1 MVRRHQVDL
10 EAGDASIAQELCG
23 SILVVGQIGRR
34 LLVGGVHL
42 GQEGGRLNGLA
53 LERGV
58 DQLLLV
64 DGLEDRAAN
73 LRLVEGGLLRVEHQE
88 GVAVAG
94 LGLDVPADALELV
107 LCGGGNGFHDVDS
120 AADGGGETG
129 GVILEGLPLEGG
141 DLRGLV
147 AGVVLVGNSGDLS
160 RRDVLVLVGAG
171 ADRLGLERV
180 FVHRRGD
187 NADVNE
193 TLLQVGEGVLELD
206 RDGVVVLGFDTVDE
220 GEELTVDRLLG
231 GRTLVGSDEVCGG
244 HGGAVG
250 ELRAVAQLHL
260 VLGVGDL
267 LRVTGG
273 QRRADGVVGHVE
285 TVQALE
291 DLPVRTDAESR
302 GGDRAVIGGLVGD
315 TGGDHTLRSVGG
327 LRAAVGRRGAGRSA
341 AARGQDHGGSC
352 GQCSAGCEVF
362 AHSHVLAPHLRELGR
377 AVLLFRSLYL
387 SYVVRQINASDITP
401 IALRNQSEPISTD
414 TD

>member
-10 EAGDASIAQELCG
+10 EAGDASVAQELG
-23 SILVVGQIGRR
+23 GGILVVGQIGRR
-34 LLVGGVHL
+34 LLVGGVRL
-42 GQEGGRLNGLA
+42 GQEGGRLNGLT
-53 LERGV
+53 LKRGA

-64 DGLEDRAAN
+64 DSLEDRAAN
-73 LRLVEGGLLRVEHQE
+73 LGLVEGSLLRVEHQE

-94 LGLDVPADALELV
+94 LGLNVPASALELI
-107 LCGGGNGFHDVDS
+107 LRGGGNGFHDVNR
-120 AADGGGETG
+120 ATDGGGEAG

-141 DLRGLV
+141 NLRGLV
-147 AGVVLVGNSGDLS
+147 AGVVLVRNSGDLG

-171 ADRLGLERV
+171 TDRLRLERV

-187 NADVNE
+187 NADVDE
-193 TLLQVGEGVLELD
+193 ALLQVGEGVLQLD
-206 RDGVVVLGFDTVDE
+206 RDGVVVLGFDGIDE

-231 GRTLVGSDEVCGG
+231 GRALVGSDEVGGG

-273 QRRADGVVGHVE
+273 QRGADGVVGHVE

-291 DLPVRTDAESR
+291 DLPVRTHAESR

-315 TGGDHTLRSVGG
+315 TGGDHTLRSFGS
-327 LRAAVGRRGAGRSA
+327 LRAAVGRRGAGGRSA

-387 SYVVRQINASDITP
+387 FYVV
-401 IALRNQSEPISTD
+401 
-414 TD
+414 

>member
-10 EAGDASIAQELCG
+10 EAGDASVAQELG
-23 SILVVGQIGRR
+23 GGILVVGQIGRR
-34 LLVGGVHL
+34 LLVGGVRL
-42 GQEGGRLNGLA
+42 GQEGGRLDGLA
-53 LERGV
+53 LERGA

-64 DGLEDRAAN
+64 DRLEDRAAN
-73 LRLVEGGLLRVEHQE
+73 LGLVEGGLLRVEHQE

-94 LGLDVPADALELV
+94 LGLNVPASALELI
-107 LCGGGNGFHDVDS
+107 LRGGGNGFHDVDR
-120 AADGGGETG
+120 ATDGGGEAG

-147 AGVVLVGNSGDLS
+147 AGVVLVRNSGDLG

-171 ADRLGLERV
+171 ADRLRLERV

-187 NADVNE
+187 NADVDE
-193 TLLQVGEGVLELD
+193 TLLQVGEGVLQLD
-206 RDGVVVLGFDTVDE
+206 RDGVVVLGFDGIDE

-231 GRTLVGSDEVCGG
+231 GRALVGGHEVGGG

-273 QRRADGVVGHVE
+273 QRGADGVVGHVE

-291 DLPVRTDAESR
+291 DLPVRTHAESR

-315 TGGDHTLRSVGG
+315 TGGDHTLRSFGG
-327 LRAAVGRRGAGRSA
+327 LGAAVGRRGAGGGSA

-387 SYVVRQINASDITP
+387 FYVV
-401 IALRNQSEPISTD
+401 
-414 TD
+414 

>member
-1 MVRRHQVDL
+1 MVDLQAQGLQVGLDLGNQGEDPRVVRRHQVDL
-10 EAGDASIAQELCG
+10 EAGDASIAQELG
-23 SILVVGQIGRR
+23 GGILVVGQVGRR
-34 LLVGGVHL
+34 LLVGGVRL
-42 GQEGGRLNGLA
+42 GQEGGCLNGLT
-53 LERGV
+53 LERGA

-73 LRLVEGGLLRVEHQE
+73 LGLVEGGLLRVEHQE

-94 LGLDVPADALELV
+94 LGLNVPASALELI
-107 LCGGGNGFHDVDS
+107 LRGGGNGFHDVDR
-120 AADGGGETG
+120 ATDGGGEAG

-147 AGVVLVGNSGDLS
+147 TGVVFVRNSGDLG

-171 ADRLGLERV
+171 TDRLRLERV
-180 FVHRRGD
+180 FVHRGGD
-187 NADVNE
+187 NADVDE
-193 TLLQVGEGVLELD
+193 TLLQVGEGVLQLD
-206 RDGVVVLGFDTVDE
+206 RDGVVVLSFDGVDE

-231 GRTLVGSDEVCGG
+231 GGALVGSDEVGGG

-273 QRRADGVVGHVE
+273 QRGADGVVGHVE

-291 DLPVRTDAESR
+291 DLPVRTHAESR
-302 GGDRAVIGGLVGD
+302 GGDRTVIGGLIGD
-315 TGGDHTLRSVGG
+315 TGGDHTLRSFGG
-327 LRAAVGRRGAGRSA
+327 LGAAVGRRGAGGRSA

-377 AVLLFRSLYL
+377 AVLLFRSLY
-387 SYVVRQINASDITP
+387 
-401 IALRNQSEPISTD
+401 
-414 TD
+414 

>member
-1 MVRRHQVDL
+1 MVDLQAQGLQVGLDLGNQGEDPRVVRRHQVHL
-10 EAGDASIAQELCG
+10 EAGDASIAQELG
-23 SILVVGQIGRR
+23 GGVLVVGQIGRG
-34 LLVGGVHL
+34 LLVGGVRL

-53 LERGV
+53 LERGA
-58 DQLLLV
+58 DQLLLI
-64 DGLEDRAAN
+64 DGLDDRTAN
-73 LRLVEGGLLRVEHQE
+73 LGLVEGSLLRVEHQE

-94 LGLDVPADALELV
+94 LGLNVPASALELI
-107 LCGGGNGFHDVDS
+107 LRGGGNGFHDVNGATDS
-120 AADGGGETG
+120 GGEAG

-147 AGVVLVGNSGDLS
+147 AGVVFVRNSGDLG

-171 ADRLGLERV
+171 ADRLRLERV

-193 TLLQVGEGVLELD
+193 TLLQVGEGVLQLD
-206 RDGVVVLGFDTVDE
+206 RDGVVVLGFDGVDE

-231 GRTLVGSDEVCGG
+231 GGALVGSNEVGGG

-273 QRRADGVVGHVE
+273 QRGADGVVGHVE

-291 DLPVRTDAESR
+291 DLPVRAHAESR

-315 TGGDHTLRSVGG
+315 TGGDRTLRSVGG
-327 LRAAVGRRGAGRSA
+327 LRAAVGRRGGGGRSA

-362 AHSHVLAPHLRELGR
+362 THSHVLAPHLRELGR

-387 SYVVRQINASDITP
+387 FYVV
-401 IALRNQSEPISTD
+401 
-414 TD
+414 

>member
-10 EAGDASIAQELCG
+10 EAGDASIAQELG
-23 SILVVGQIGRR
+23 GGILVVGQIGRR
-34 LLVGGVHL
+34 LLVGGVRL
-42 GQEGGRLNGLA
+42 GQEGGRLDGLA
-53 LERGV
+53 LERGA

-64 DGLEDRAAN
+64 DGLDDRAAN
-73 LRLVEGGLLRVEHQE
+73 LGLVEGGLLRVEHQE

-94 LGLDVPADALELV
+94 LGLNVPASALELI
-107 LCGGGNGFHDVDS
+107 LRGGGNGFHDVDR
-120 AADGGGETG
+120 AADGGGEAG

-147 AGVVLVGNSGDLS
+147 AGVVLVGNSGDLG

-171 ADRLGLERV
+171 ADRLRLERV
-180 FVHRRGD
+180 FVHRGGD
-187 NADVNE
+187 NADIDE
-193 TLLQVGEGVLELD
+193 ALLQGSEGVLELE
-206 RDGVVVLGFDTVDE
+206 RDGVIVLGFDGVDE

-231 GRTLVGSDEVCGG
+231 GGALVGSDEVGGG
-244 HGGAVG
+244 HGGTVG
-250 ELRAVAQLHL
+250 ELRTVAQLDL

-273 QRRADGVVGHVE
+273 QRGADRVVGHVE

-291 DLPVRTDAESR
+291 DLPVRTHAESR

-315 TGGDHTLRSVGG
+315 TGSNRTLRSFGG
-327 LRAAVGRRGAGRSA
+327 LRAAVGRRGAGGRSA

-352 GQCSAGCEVF
+352 GQCSASCEVF

-377 AVLLFRSLYL
+377 AVLLFRSLY
-387 SYVVRQINASDITP
+387 
-401 IALRNQSEPISTD
+401 
-414 TD
+414 

>member
-10 EAGDASIAQELCG
+10 EAGDASVTQELG
-23 SILVVGQIGRR
+23 GGILVVGQIGRR
-34 LLVGGVHL
+34 LLVGGVRL
-42 GQEGGRLNGLA
+42 GQEGGRLDGLA
-53 LERGV
+53 LERGA

-64 DGLEDRAAN
+64 DRLEDRAAN
-73 LRLVEGGLLRVEHQE
+73 LGLVEGGLLRVEHQE

-94 LGLDVPADALELV
+94 LGLNVPASALELI
-107 LCGGGNGFHDVDS
+107 LRGGGNGFHDVDR
-120 AADGGGETG
+120 ATDGGGEAG

-147 AGVVLVGNSGDLS
+147 AGVVLVRNSGDLG

-171 ADRLGLERV
+171 ADRLRLERV

-187 NADVNE
+187 NADVDE
-193 TLLQVGEGVLELD
+193 TLLQVGEGVLQLD
-206 RDGVVVLGFDTVDE
+206 RDGVVILGFDGVDE

-231 GRTLVGSDEVCGG
+231 GRALVGGHEVGGG

-273 QRRADGVVGHVE
+273 QRGADGVVGHVE

-291 DLPVRTDAESR
+291 DLPVRTHAESR

-315 TGGDHTLRSVGG
+315 TGGDHTLRSFGG
-327 LRAAVGRRGAGRSA
+327 LGAAVGRRGAGGGSA

-352 GQCSAGCEVF
+352 GQCSASCEVF
-362 AHSHVLAPHLRELGR
+362 THSHVLAPHLRELGR

-387 SYVVRQINASDITP
+387 FYVV
-401 IALRNQSEPISTD
+401 
-414 TD
+414 